1 VGILKPKEVP
11 FRLPPPPN
19 EVTALL
25 SLGALAFDA
34 YQTVKKGQNPQLT
47 VEVLEKLS
55 PKGKVLLWED
65 RKGRLWRTEP
75 HISPEIDGETS
86 LILDRWGAPEILA
99 LLRSRKRE
107 LLEELEKVE
116 ERLEELAGPGK
127 EHLFDKTV
135 PTTP

>member
-1 VGILKPKEVP
+1 M
-11 FRLPPPPN
+11 
-19 EVTALL
+19 
-25 SLGALAFDA
+25 
-34 YQTVKKGQNPQLT
+34 
-47 VEVLEKLS
+47 
-55 PKGKVLLWED
+55 LLWGD

-75 HISPEIDGETS
+75 KISREIDENTF
-86 LILDRWGAPEILA
+86 LLPDRWGAPEILA